1 MMIEL
6 GSDTNQ
12 LTIFLFQLGYEYIFT
27 KPLNHQNLQKLQ
39 VLMIYKRITHEIDPD
54 HSIIPTNT
62 GFITHLHTVV

>member
-12 LTIFLFQLGYEYIFT
+12 LTIFLFQLGSEYIFT

-39 VLMIYKRITHEIDPD
+39 VLMIYKRIPLEIDLD
-54 HSIIPTNT
+54 YSIIQTNT
-62 GFITHLHTVV
+62 GFNTLLRAVV